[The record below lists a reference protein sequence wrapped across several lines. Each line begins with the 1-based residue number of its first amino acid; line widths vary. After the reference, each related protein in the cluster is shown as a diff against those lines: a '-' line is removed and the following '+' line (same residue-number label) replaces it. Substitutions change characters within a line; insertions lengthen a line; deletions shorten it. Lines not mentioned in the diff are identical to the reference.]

1 MLTKYFIWVV
11 SIGITLSMNFYEGKC
26 IEVVEGG
33 REHKRKTSSAS
44 TIHNPAKLHKA
55 NNNKNLF
62 LEQKETDNPHSPI
75 FIVKSFANFN
85 NVNPT
90 FTKDHIDEVVAKIDL
105 PKLIEELQKEENEG
119 DDGNILTHVANLVYL
134 NILVKNFKN
143 NQISLQL
150 SQQEGAQKKFREYLE
165 RHLKRMCEYYEYER
179 EIDE

>member
-1 MLTKYFIWVV
+1 MLE
-11 SIGITLSMNFYEGKC
+11 SRARPGPRSLLAGEGA
-26 IEVVEGG
+26 ELGVEARDAAATVQQLLVAAGPGRVRLRIDIQVQGCDFLPVGG
-33 REHKRKTSSAS
+33 ARAVGGAIDH
-44 TIHNPAKLHKA
+44 H
-55 NNNKNLF
+55 
-62 LEQKETDNPHSPI
+62 
-75 FIVKSFANFN
+75 
-85 NVNPT
+85 
-90 FTKDHIDEVVAKIDL
+90 HIDEVVAKIDL

-143 NQISLQL
+143 NQISLQI